1 VAAVET
7 RKDTTS
13 DILRI
18 TAAEAVL
25 PGVLKL
31 AWNDRYEGIV
41 DLRSIIAEGEIFEYV
56 RNPENFRKVHVEHY
70 GHSIYWGEE
79 GNEEVDFGCDR
90 LREIAQEQAALIA
103 HAS

>member
-1 VAAVET
+1 M
-7 RKDTTS
+7 S

-31 AWNDRYEGIV
+31 AWSDGYEGIV
-41 DLRSIIAEGEIFEYV
+41 DLRAIIAEGEIFEHL
-56 RNPENFRKVHVEHY
+56 RNPDNFSKVQVERY

-79 GNEEVDFGCDR
+79 GNEEIDFGCDR
-90 LREIAQEQAALIA
+90 LREIAQEQAARMA
-103 HAS
+103 QVN